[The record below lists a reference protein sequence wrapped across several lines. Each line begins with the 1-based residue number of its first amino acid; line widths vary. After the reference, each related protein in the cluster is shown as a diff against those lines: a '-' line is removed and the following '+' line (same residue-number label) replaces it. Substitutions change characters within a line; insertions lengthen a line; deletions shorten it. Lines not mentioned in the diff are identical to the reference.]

1 MDLIDDVPRESPPDT
16 PSSSSLTA
24 VAYSALEEM
33 IVRLELAPGATV
45 TEQQLC
51 GRLGIGRTPIRE
63 ALQRL
68 VHQGLVKVLP
78 RKGILISPIDPH
90 AQLRL
95 LAVRREVERL
105 VARSAAAVATREERA
120 RFLELAEA
128 FERSGLA
135 GDDVTFL
142 RTDRE
147 FNEQCLASA
156 RNEFASAAM
165 ETLQPLARRFWFHH
179 YRQAADLPE
188 SARLH
193 AAVARAIGEGRPD
206 AAAAALDALLDV
218 IEAFTRTAGTP
229 PVA

>member
-1 MDLIDDVPRESPPDT
+1 LTDATRRDAPVDT
-16 PSSSSLTA
+16 PSSGSLTA
-24 VAYSALEEM
+24 VAYSALEEL

-45 TEQQLC
+45 TEQQLS
-51 GRLGIGRTPIRE
+51 GLLGIGRTPIRE

-105 VARSAAAVATREERA
+105 VARSAATAATREEKD
-120 RFLELAEA
+120 RFLELAA
-128 FERSGLA
+128 QFERSGRA
-135 GDDVTFL
+135 GDDVAFL

-206 AAAAALDALLDV
+206 AAATALDALLDV

-229 PVA
+229 AVA

>member
-1 MDLIDDVPRESPPDT
+1 MADKDPHRDT
-16 PSSSSLTA
+16 EEAAPSASLTA

-33 IVRLELAPGATV
+33 IVRLELAPGTTV

-51 GRLGIGRTPIRE
+51 GLLGIGRTPIRE
-63 ALQRL
+63 ALHRL

-78 RKGILISPIDPH
+78 RKGILISPIDPR

-105 VARSAAAVATREERA
+105 VARSAATAATGEEKH

-128 FERSGLA
+128 FERSGRS
-135 GDDVTFL
+135 GDDVGFL

-218 IEAFTRTAGTP
+218 IEAFTRSAG
-229 PVA
+229 VSQLRD

>member
-1 MDLIDDVPRESPPDT
+1 MSDNASREAPAAD
-16 PSSSSLTA
+16 SLTA
-24 VAYSALEEM
+24 VAYSALEEL

-51 GRLGIGRTPIRE
+51 GLLGIGRTPIRE

-105 VARSAAAVATREERA
+105 VVRSAATAATVEERH
-120 RFLELAEA
+120 RFLALAGE

-206 AAAAALDALLDV
+206 AAATALDALLDV
-218 IEAFTRTAGTP
+218 IETFTRSAGTP